1 MATTAIVINKQNDAA
16 DTIEDFYTSPPQG
29 AGTVITAFTASNDT
43 TSSKSY
49 LAYIFDSTGTL
60 VSSVIPMTI
69 VVRDRAS
76 PGSTII
82 NQTIPA
88 GGSLRVESSAANSL
102 SFYASGVEQ

>member
-1 MATTAIVINKQNDAA
+1 MATIPLVVNGENTAA
-16 DTIEDFYTSPPQG
+16 DTIESLYTSPSQG
-29 AGTVITAFTASNDT
+29 AGTVVTAFTASNDT

-49 LAYIFDSTGTL
+49 LAYIFDSAGSL

-88 GGSLRVESSAANSL
+88 GGTLRIESSAANSL
-102 SFYASGVEQ
+102 NFYVSGIEQ

>member
-1 MATTAIVINKQNDAA
+1 MASTSLALNKRNTIA
-16 DTIEDFYTSPPQG
+16 DTIESIYLSPPQG
-29 AGTVITAFTASNDT
+29 AGTVILAFTASNDT

-49 LAYIFDSTGTL
+49 KAYIFDSSGSL
-60 VSSVIPMTI
+60 VSSVIPQTI

-88 GGSLRVESSAANSL
+88 GGTLRVESSAANSL
-102 SFYASGVEQ
+102 NFIVSGLEQ